1 MKSFEVGVL
10 GVGYWGRK
18 IVEEWTNIPNVKVK
32 AVSDLS
38 KKNLELARDR
48 YGVEMLVN
56 DYHEVLAIPSIKA
69 VNVCLPNILHYPACR
84 EALEAGK
91 HVLVEKPLTL
101 SSEEGKTLVALAEQK
116 GMTLSVG
123 HIYRF
128 NNALLEIRRL
138 IKEKFFGKVFL
149 IELEWTNLEQPFADR
164 DVIVDLAPH
173 YFDIINFLLDEWPNR
188 VTCIAKPFRRKELEE
203 TAYIIS
209 ELKSGVVSHATL
221 SWLSPKKVRQISVI
235 GESRSA
241 YIDAVGQEITIYE
254 SGYTYKLGVE
264 RNNTI
269 RTELLHFVQSISDP
283 QNETRNSG
291 IIGVKTVELIEKAK
305 ESLAKG
311 RSITLND
318 FC

>member
-116 GMTLSVG
+116 GLTLSVG

-311 RSITLND
+311 TSINLNEL
-318 FC
+318 C

>member
-1 MKSFEVGVL
+1 VKAFEIGVL

-18 IVEEWTNIPNVKVK
+18 IVEEWSNIPSVKVK
-32 AVSDLS
+32 AVSDLA
-38 KKNLELARDR
+38 KKNLELAKDR
-48 YGVEMLVN
+48 YGVEVLVH

-69 VNVCLPNILHYPACR
+69 VNICLPNMLHFQACK

-101 SSEEGKTLVALAEQK
+101 TSDEGKMLVALAEQK
-116 GMTLSVG
+116 GLTLSVG

-128 NNALLEIRRL
+128 NNALVEIRRL

-188 VTCIAKPFRRKELEE
+188 VTCVARPFRRKELEE

-209 ELKSGVVSHATL
+209 ELKSGIVSHATL

-241 YIDAVGQEITIYE
+241 YIDAVGQEIMIYE

-269 RTELLHFVQSISDP
+269 RTELLHFLQSISDP
-283 QNETRNSG
+283 QTETRNSG
-291 IIGVKTVELIEKAK
+291 NIGVMTVQLIEKAK

-311 RSITLND
+311 CTISLD
-318 FC
+318 

>member
-18 IVEEWTNIPNVKVK
+18 IVEEWSNIPNVKVK

-56 DYHEVLAIPSIKA
+56 DYHEVLSIPSIKA
-69 VNVCLPNILHYPACR
+69 VNICLPNILHYPACK

-116 GMTLSVG
+116 GLTLSVG

-173 YFDIINFLLDEWPNR
+173 YFDIVNFLLDEWPNK
-188 VTCIAKPFRRKELEE
+188 VTCVAKPFRRKELEE

-221 SWLSPKKVRQISVI
+221 SWLSPRKVRQISVI
-235 GESRSA
+235 GEGRSA

-283 QNETRNSG
+283 QSETRNSG
-291 IIGVKTVELIEKAK
+291 TIGVRTVELIEKAK
-305 ESLAKG
+305 ESLTKG
-311 RSITLND
+311 CTISLD
-318 FC
+318 

>member
-18 IVEEWTNIPNVKVK
+18 IVEEWSNIPNVKVK

-48 YGVEMLVN
+48 YAVETLVH
-56 DYHEVLAIPSIKA
+56 DYHEVLAIPSIRA
-69 VNVCLPNILHYPACR
+69 VNVCLPNILHYPACK

-101 SSEEGKTLVALAEQK
+101 SSEEGRTLVALAEEK
-116 GMTLSVG
+116 GLTLSVG

-149 IELEWTNLEQPFADR
+149 LELEWTNLEQPFADR

-173 YFDIINFLLDEWPNR
+173 YFDIVNFLLDEWPNR

-221 SWLSPKKVRQISVI
+221 SWLSPRKVRQISVI

-269 RTELLHFVQSISDP
+269 RTELLHFIQSISDP
-283 QNETRNSG
+283 QTETRNSG

-305 ESLAKG
+305 ESVAKG
-311 RSITLND
+311 TSISVD
-318 FC
+318 GSS

>member
-1 MKSFEVGVL
+1 
-10 GVGYWGRK
+10 
-18 IVEEWTNIPNVKVK
+18 
-32 AVSDLS
+32 
-38 KKNLELARDR
+38 
-48 YGVEMLVN
+48 
-56 DYHEVLAIPSIKA
+56 LAIPSIRA
-69 VNVCLPNILHYPACR
+69 VNVCLPNILHYPACK

-101 SSEEGKTLVALAEQK
+101 TSEEGKTLVALAEQK
-116 GMTLSVG
+116 GLTLSVG

-173 YFDIINFLLDEWPNR
+173 YFDIINFLLDEWPNK
-188 VTCIAKPFRRKELEE
+188 VTCVAKPFRRKELEE

-209 ELKSGVVSHATL
+209 ELKSGIISHATL
-221 SWLSPKKVRQISVI
+221 SWLSPRKVRQISVI

-241 YIDAVGQEITIYE
+241 YIDAVAQEITIYE

-283 QNETRNSG
+283 GNETRNSG

-311 RSITLND
+311 CTITLD
-318 FC
+318 Q

>member
-1 MKSFEVGVL
+1 MKPFEVGVL

-18 IVEEWTNIPNVKVK
+18 IVEEWSNIPNVKVK

-48 YGVEMLVN
+48 YGVETLVN

-69 VNVCLPNILHYPACR
+69 VNVCLPNILHYPACK

-101 SSEEGKTLVALAEQK
+101 SSDEGRTLVALAEQK
-116 GMTLSVG
+116 GLTLSVG

-188 VTCIAKPFRRKELEE
+188 VTCVAKPFRRKELEE

-221 SWLSPKKVRQISVI
+221 SWLSPRKVRQISVI
-235 GESRSA
+235 GEGRSA

-283 QNETRNSG
+283 QSETRNSG
-291 IIGVKTVELIEKAK
+291 TIGVRTVELIEKAK

-311 RSITLND
+311 CTISLD
-318 FC
+318 

>member
-1 MKSFEVGVL
+1 MKSLEIGVL

-32 AVSDLS
+32 AVSDLA

-48 YGVEMLVN
+48 YGVEMLVH

-69 VNVCLPNILHYPACR
+69 VNICLPNILHFQACKD
-84 EALEAGK
+84 ALEAGK

-101 SSEEGKTLVALAEQK
+101 TSEEGRTLVALAEHK
-116 GMTLSVG
+116 GLTLSVG

-128 NNALLEIRRL
+128 NNALMEIRRL

-188 VTCIAKPFRRKELEE
+188 VTCVAKPFRRKELEE

-241 YIDAVGQEITIYE
+241 YIDAVGQEIMIYE
-254 SGYTYKLGVE
+254 SGYTYRLGVE

-269 RTELLHFVQSISDP
+269 RTELMHFLESIGDP
-283 QNETRNSG
+283 MTETRNSG
-291 IIGVKTVELIEKAK
+291 LIGLKTVELIE
-305 ESLAKG
+305 LAKKSLREG
-311 RSITLND
+311 RRVEIPD
-318 FC
+318 